1 MINTVQKRPFKGNY
15 ETAEHRLVEQQ
26 VVARLIKGTGL
37 TATKLPKRDVLDFVL
52 TQDDKV
58 VCFAEIRSRT
68 ISSDIE
74 FFHLPLKKFNVIRSH
89 YDASKTI
96 TALVVQF
103 TDKVM
108 RVWLGKTIEPH
119 VVLYGTEFTDK
130 EFDIEPTVKIAMNR
144 FEPLW
149 EVDS

>member
-58 VCFAEIRSRT
+58 VCFAEIRSRN
-68 ISSDIE
+68 ISSDLE
-74 FFHLPLKKFNVIRSH
+74 FFHLPLKKFNVIRNH
-89 YDASKTI
+89 YEASKTI

-108 RVWLGKTIEPH
+108 RAWLGKTREH
-119 VVLYGTEFTDK
+119 RVVLWGTQSSDED
-130 EFDIEPTVKIAMNR
+130 FDIEPAVQIEMNR
-144 FEPLW
+144 FEEMW
-149 EVDS
+149 EVEA